1 MAKSKSKRD
10 SYTPPPKANPP
21 PSPAWVPIAGTGLIG
36 GGIVLILL
44 TYLLRSAIPG
54 GNFWII
60 GGFIFMAAGL
70 VILSRWR

>member
-10 SYTPPPKANPP
+10 QYKPPPQAKPP
-21 PSPAWVPIAGTGLIG
+21 PSPTWVPIAGTGLIG
-36 GGIVLILL
+36 SGIVVILL
-44 TYLLRSAIPG
+44 TYLLRGSIPG
-54 GNFWII
+54 GNLWII